1 VCVAA
6 FAPPPVSGIYTC
18 VRVHVFMFM
27 CEYICMYVDACV
39 CVREREKIC
48 LCGCLCPPLVRYTY
62 MCTCAC
68 MYVYA
73 CVCMFVDVRVCV

>member
-1 VCVAA
+1 MCVAA

-39 CVREREKIC
+39 CV
-48 LCGCLCPPLVRYTY
+48 
-62 MCTCAC
+62 
-68 MYVYA
+68 
-73 CVCMFVDVRVCV
+73 